1 MIVLYVSDNPLFCIK
16 SIKQSKYYNYFI
28 EMKKAYL
35 LLLAGMLSTV
45 TYADNNQTVKIEGSI
60 IDKVVT
66 EITFDGDEV
75 VLHYSDN
82 SSDTKDMSLVAFS
95 FTYGE
100 TAGVHHV
107 ENAKKTWNG
116 KIYNLNG
123 QLVGTSIE
131 GLPKGVY
138 VINGQKVIIK

>member
-1 MIVLYVSDNPLFCIK
+1 
-16 SIKQSKYYNYFI
+16 
-28 EMKKAYL
+28 MKKTYL
-35 LLLAGMLSTV
+35 VLLAGMLSTV
-45 TYADNNQTVKIEGSI
+45 AYADNKQTVKIDGNV

-66 EITFDGDEV
+66 EITFEGDDV
-75 VLHYSDN
+75 VLNYADN
-82 SSDTKDMSLVAFS
+82 TSETKDMSLVAFS

-123 QLVGTSIE
+123 QLVGTSTE